1 MLLRK
6 AFLTSFSQPLTSPCP
21 PPEGDKGGGWGIL
34 LRLWS
39 VLLFC
44 TIFKGFAGGEPVKGE
59 EKEKSEL
66 AEIMGEIDK
75 VVRVT
80 HPSAI
85 LATPYLI

>member
-6 AFLTSFSQPLTSPCP
+6 AFITYFSQPPSPP
-21 PPEGDKGGGWGIL
+21 KGIWL
-34 LRLWS
+34 LLCS
-39 VLLFC
+39 VMLFC
-44 TIFKGFAGGEPVKGE
+44 TVFNGFAGEEPVKGE